1 MGRNRVAFAGA
12 LAVVA
17 SGILATGATASSLD
31 IKTAGKGVLSPG
43 QPLVIQWSF
52 KALGTECEGDITG
65 ELISNGQA
73 TDMVSFGHTITSSCF
88 ENFVADPFTPLPL
101 RLTSKGTAKGS
112 SVAFGKIGCGYL
124 AKKVA
129 GTFSLGS
136 VAASD
141 VLNGTGKRT
150 KGSDSTCEK
159 KVPGQETYSLF
170 TGEEVEEEPVILG

>member
-1 MGRNRVAFAGA
+1 MGRNRVALAGA
-12 LAVVA
+12 IAVVA
-17 SGILATGATASSLD
+17 SGSLATGATGASVLD

-52 KALGTECEGDITG
+52 KARGEECEGAISG
-65 ELISNGQA
+65 EVVSNGKA
-73 TDMVSFGHTITSSCF
+73 TDKVSLNHTITSSCS
-88 ENFVADPFTPLPL
+88 ENFVADPYHGPLQ
-101 RLTSKGTAKGS
+101 LTSKGTVKGS
-112 SVAFGKIGCGYL
+112 WVAFGKLGCGYL
-124 AKKVA
+124 VKKVV

-136 VAASD
+136 VAAG

-150 KGSDSTCEK
+150 NGSDTTCEK